1 MWQLYCAVGN
11 CREKSCFL
19 WGKVKT
25 LIEMVTT
32 VAVTKLMQY
41 ILSKWLIPLILSSA
55 SFEADGK
62 LTFTKKK
69 KNCLAFFCKYSNCIY
84 SLLKNC
90 YI

>member
-19 WGKVKT
+19 WGQVKT

-32 VAVTKLMQY
+32 VAVTKLMLY
-41 ILSKWLIPLILSSA
+41 TLNKWLMPLILSLA

-62 LTFTKKK
+62 LTFNSFKDTSYYTT
-69 KNCLAFFCKYSNCIY
+69 FF
-84 SLLKNC
+84 
-90 YI
+90 